1 LSNGAAH
8 PPRSPQVNVG
18 SGKVP
23 LFDGGYRMKK
33 VFLALVAAAA
43 LAPTAV
49 WAQGFSVG
57 PGGVRIDSG
66 DRYER
71 RWDGDRGRRAW
82 REDRR
87 RGCRTIIIKKR
98 NEWGRMETKRIE
110 RC

>member
-1 LSNGAAH
+1 
-8 PPRSPQVNVG
+8 
-18 SGKVP
+18 
-23 LFDGGYRMKK
+23 MKK

-71 RWDGDRGRRAW
+71 PL
-82 REDRR
+82 RR
-87 RGCRTIIIKKR
+87 RSRPAR
-98 NEWGRMETKRIE
+98 VA
-110 RC
+110 